1 MHELKR
7 TDINKLVALQSNKY
21 QKDVIAILDAYYMVL
36 QEAILTG
43 YKVPIPKIGTFGNSQ
58 VDAKPERMGYN
69 PQTNEPMMLP
79 AQDAFNKP
87 VFKFSKVF
95 KDAMKEETLGKVL

>member
-7 TDINKLVALQSNKY
+7 SDVVKLVALQSNKY
-21 QKDVIAILDAYYMVL
+21 QKDVVEILDAYYTVL

-43 YKVPIPKIGTFGNSQ
+43 YKITIPKIGTFGNSQ

-69 PQTNEPMMLP
+69 PQTAEPMMLS
-79 AQDAFNKP
+79 AQEAFNKP
-87 VFKFSKVF
+87 VFRFSPTF
-95 KDAMKEETLGKVL
+95 KETMKQETLGKVL

>member
-7 TDINKLVALQSNKY
+7 TDITKLVALQSNKY
-21 QKDVIAILDAYYMVL
+21 QKDVAQILDAYYTVL

-69 PQTNEPMMLP
+69 PQANEPMILP

-87 VFKFSKVF
+87 VFRFSPAF
-95 KDAMKEETLGKVL
+95 KDIMKQETLGKVL